1 MEIMLIL
8 ICFRVCE
15 PSERG
20 SGGCRCAR
28 PRQGVQGARPWSV
41 RARNRARAVSYAQN
55 AFRAFARC
63 MGRDAARG
71 ADGRPDAWFIAWIS
85 AYVSSVTPQ
94 RSWTARRA
102 SPSSGVPTFDSPSA
116 QRMGSRRAPIDDT
129 RARDKL
135 TRMARSGVLD
145 AGCGWISEVHWSS
158 APHHWAI
165 LCATALASRSNLHR
179 TSRMRSSLAYIDHL
193 RQRRRLA
200 ARRRAA

>member
-1 MEIMLIL
+1 MLIL

-55 AFRAFARC
+55 AFRAFARR

-116 QRMGSRRAPIDDT
+116 NERGSRRAPRALGRGMTIDST
-129 RARDKL
+129 GL
-135 TRMARSGVLD
+135 LRSGCQV
-145 AGCGWISEVHWSS
+145 ISPSTPDDRQAALSASHGTAMVRYAIFSFSS
-158 APHHWAI
+158 A
-165 LCATALASRSNLHR
+165 
-179 TSRMRSSLAYIDHL
+179 
-193 RQRRRLA
+193 
-200 ARRRAA
+200 